1 MAYGNKI
8 KVLRRKKLIS
18 QKEAA
23 EKIGVTLSAWTKYE
37 TEKRKPRDDIKV
49 KIAILLDA
57 SVQTI
62 FYDSGEVKP

>member
-8 KVLRRKKLIS
+8 KVLRRKKFIT

-37 TEKRKPRDDIKV
+37 TEKRIPRDDIKV

-62 FYDSGEVKP
+62 FYDSEEVKP